1 MRITQYQSNFST
13 GEIDP
18 LLRARTDLQQY
29 QNALEEATNVVVQP
43 QGGISR
49 RDGLEFVFDFG
60 SRFTEFKIIPFEF
73 SISDSYLL
81 VFVVGRIYVFKNKIL
96 QRNINS
102 SGNDYITASDITVGM
117 LDELEYTQAVD
128 TLILCHED
136 LQTKRLVRNS
146 DTSWTLENLPLTNP
160 PQYAYALD
168 EHSPNFTITPSAT
181 TGNITITASSVTTDS
196 GVAQAG
202 GASTITLKSASS
214 YTSNDDP
221 NGMWITLTAGT
232 GSGQERYISDYVGST
247 KVATVYPAW
256 TTQPDSTTHYKV
268 AAFAASAA
276 NNFAQVENTFGRVK
290 YIEYVSDTIMNAV
303 VEVPFFD
310 TSGVVAGN
318 WIGEFGYE
326 DVWSSTRGWPRSAT
340 FHEGRLYFGGSKS
353 RPNTVWGSRVID
365 YFNFD
370 SHTGL
375 DDEAVETTINTN
387 QLNAIVN
394 IVSGADLRIFSTGG
408 EFIVVQSED
417 TPITPSNFLVR
428 PQTRLGSKS
437 GVPIEDLNGA
447 TIFVQRQ
454 GKAIN
459 AFQFGNDTRSYQVQN
474 ISLLSSHLLNDP
486 VDIAVRRSSSTDE
499 ADRLFVVNGGD
510 GSMAVYSILTGQ
522 NVIAPSKFTT
532 DGEFVAIAVETSNVF
547 SIVKRTIGSYSGN
560 NPFLERAVYTE
571 VNYSFGNNW
580 ESIYFKPDGTKFFVV
595 SNSTPE
601 QIIRYDLSTAWDIT
615 SVTGGVGHNISSQE
629 TIPTGIFIKP
639 DGLKIY
645 ICGSSS
651 DSVHEYDLS
660 DPYGTSL
667 SFNQSFS
674 VATEDTSP
682 AGLSFKTDGTKMFFI
697 GGQND
702 SVYEYDLSTAWDIS
716 TAVHGQTFSIASE
729 QTQPTDLFF
738 LDDGTKMFV
747 IGADQPTIVQY
758 SLTTAWDISTASYD
772 NISFN
777 SNSEDNSPVGLYFK
791 PDGTEMYIV
800 GSQNNNLY
808 KYSTSNI
815 FYYLEK
821 FNSDRT
827 LDSSKDGG
835 ASSSSEV
842 PHLSGETLHV
852 IGDDIV
858 QSDAAASLTNFSAD
872 DDGIFTLQTVYKVS
886 ELTLDGVFASSGVA
900 SFNGISRKITFT
912 YGSTPTAGKTITITG
927 TDFDDLPQTE
937 TITTTSSTS
946 YTSVN
951 KFKTVTSINQ
961 TDFGVVTRTLKVG
974 VEATTAHA
982 VIFASPSTTSFEV
995 GLDYTVQAKTMPT
1008 EPTLSSGSIH
1018 GMKKRV
1024 VQVDA
1029 LVDKTKDLK
1038 INGKTIAFDTESG
1051 SSAIAE
1057 YTGLKTAHGLLG
1069 YANTGQITL
1078 TQTDPLPMTVLGLEY
1093 KLSTGS

>member
-60 SRFTEFKIIPFEF
+60 SSFTEFKIIPFEF
-73 SISDSYLL
+73 STNDSYLL
-81 VFVVGRIYVFKNKIL
+81 VFVVGRIYVFKNKNL
-96 QRNINS
+96 QRDINS
-102 SGNDYITASDITVGM
+102 SGNDYITASDITAAM

-146 DTSWTLENLPLTNP
+146 DTSWTFENLPLTNP

-181 TGNITITASSVTTDS
+181 TGNITITASSVTTDN
-196 GVAQAG
+196 GTAQAG
-202 GASTITLKSASS
+202 TANTITLKSASS
-214 YTSNDDP
+214 YTSDDDP

-232 GSGQERYISDYVGST
+232 GAGQERYISDYVGST

-256 TTQPDSTTHYKV
+256 TTQPDSSTNYKV

-290 YIEYVSDTIMNAV
+290 YISYVSDTIMNAV

-428 PQTRLGSKS
+428 PQTRLGSKA

-474 ISLLSSHLLNDP
+474 IALLSSHLLNTP

-499 ADRLFVVNGGD
+499 ADRLFVVNSGD

-532 DGEFVAIAVETSNVF
+532 DGEFIAIAVELSEVYA
-547 SIVKRTIGSYSGN
+547 IVKRT
-560 NPFLERAVYTE
+560 V
-571 VNYSFGNNW
+571 
-580 ESIYFKPDGTKFFVV
+580 
-595 SNSTPE
+595 
-601 QIIRYDLSTAWDIT
+601 
-615 SVTGGVGHNISSQE
+615 
-629 TIPTGIFIKP
+629 
-639 DGLKIY
+639 
-645 ICGSSS
+645 
-651 DSVHEYDLS
+651 DS
-660 DPYGTSL
+660 
-667 SFNQSFS
+667 
-674 VATEDTSP
+674 AT
-682 AGLSFKTDGTKMFFI
+682 
-697 GGQND
+697 
-702 SVYEYDLSTAWDIS
+702 V
-716 TAVHGQTFSIASE
+716 
-729 QTQPTDLFF
+729 
-738 LDDGTKMFV
+738 
-747 IGADQPTIVQY
+747 
-758 SLTTAWDISTASYD
+758 
-772 NISFN
+772 
-777 SNSEDNSPVGLYFK
+777 
-791 PDGTEMYIV
+791 
-800 GSQNNNLY
+800 
-808 KYSTSNI
+808 
-815 FYYLEK
+815 YYLEV
-821 FNSDRT
+821 FNSDFT
-827 LDSSKDGG
+827 LDSGVNGG
-835 ASSSSEV
+835 AITTVQLGHLRGKTVNIIRDGISESAKTVSSETNQIVFEVENNSV
-842 PHLSGETLHV
+842 PGT
-852 IGDDIV
+852 G
-858 QSDAAASLTNFSAD
+858 FSSA
-872 DDGIFTLQTVYKVS
+872 LN
-886 ELTLDGVFASSGVA
+886 LRA
-900 SFNGISRKITFT
+900 TF
-912 YGSTPTAGKTITITG
+912 TG
-927 TDFDDLPQTE
+927 TDSSNAALVEIINFNDTN
-937 TITTTSSTS
+937 TTSWTTTGSFKSVSSIYIDNTS
-946 YTSVN
+946 GTPFAVSGYTINIGISGDN
-951 KFKTVTSINQ
+951 DAIFEDPSDTVGPTVDLNGIVVKNGVAVFGSITLDTAATSTHQ
-961 TDFGVVTRTLKVG
+961 
-974 VEATTAHA
+974 
-982 VIFASPSTTSFEV
+982 V
-995 GLDYTVQAKTMPT
+995 GLNYTVQAKTMPT

-1051 SSAIAE
+1051 SSVIAE

>member
-60 SRFTEFKIIPFEF
+60 SSFTEFKIIPFEF
-73 SISDSYLL
+73 SINDSYLL
-81 VFVVGRIYVFKNKIL
+81 VFVVGRIYVFKNKNL
-96 QRNINS
+96 QRDINS
-102 SGNDYITASDITVGM
+102 SGNDYITASDITAAM

-146 DTSWTLENLPLTNP
+146 DTSWTLENLPLTNL

-232 GSGQERYISDYVGST
+232 GSGQERYITDYVAAT

-256 TTQPDSTTHYKV
+256 TTQPDSSTHYKV

-290 YIEYVSDTIMNAV
+290 YIEYVSDTVMNAV

-387 QLNAIVN
+387 QLNSIVN

-428 PQTRLGSKS
+428 PQTRLGSKA

-474 ISLLSSHLLNDP
+474 IALLSSHLLNTP

-499 ADRLFVVNGGD
+499 ADRLFVVNSGD

-532 DGEFVAIAVETSNVF
+532 DGEFIAIAVELSEVYA
-547 SIVKRTIGSYSGN
+547 IVKRT
-560 NPFLERAVYTE
+560 V
-571 VNYSFGNNW
+571 
-580 ESIYFKPDGTKFFVV
+580 
-595 SNSTPE
+595 
-601 QIIRYDLSTAWDIT
+601 
-615 SVTGGVGHNISSQE
+615 
-629 TIPTGIFIKP
+629 
-639 DGLKIY
+639 
-645 ICGSSS
+645 
-651 DSVHEYDLS
+651 DS
-660 DPYGTSL
+660 
-667 SFNQSFS
+667 
-674 VATEDTSP
+674 AT
-682 AGLSFKTDGTKMFFI
+682 
-697 GGQND
+697 
-702 SVYEYDLSTAWDIS
+702 V
-716 TAVHGQTFSIASE
+716 
-729 QTQPTDLFF
+729 
-738 LDDGTKMFV
+738 
-747 IGADQPTIVQY
+747 
-758 SLTTAWDISTASYD
+758 
-772 NISFN
+772 
-777 SNSEDNSPVGLYFK
+777 
-791 PDGTEMYIV
+791 
-800 GSQNNNLY
+800 
-808 KYSTSNI
+808 
-815 FYYLEK
+815 YYLEV
-821 FNSDRT
+821 FNSDFT
-827 LDSSKDGG
+827 LDSGVSGG
-835 ASSSSEV
+835 AITTVQLGHLRGKTVNIIRDGISESAKTVSSETNQIVFEVENNSV
-842 PHLSGETLHV
+842 PGTGFDSALN
-852 IGDDIV
+852 V
-858 QSDAAASLTNFSAD
+858 QA
-872 DDGIFTLQTVYKVS
+872 
-886 ELTLDGVFASSGVA
+886 
-900 SFNGISRKITFT
+900 TF
-912 YGSTPTAGKTITITG
+912 TG
-927 TDFDDLPQTE
+927 TDSSNAALVE
-937 TITTTSSTS
+937 TINFNDTNTTSWTTTGSFKSVSSIELTYSGGTPLAVSGHTINIGISGDNDAIFEDPSDTVGPTVDLNGIVVKNGVAVFGSITLDTAATS
-946 YTSVN
+946 TH
-951 KFKTVTSINQ
+951 Q
-961 TDFGVVTRTLKVG
+961 
-974 VEATTAHA
+974 
-982 VIFASPSTTSFEV
+982 V
-995 GLDYTVQAKTMPT
+995 GLNYTVQAKTMPT

-1018 GMKKRV
+1018 GMKKRI

-1051 SSAIAE
+1051 SSVIAE

>member
-60 SRFTEFKIIPFEF
+60 SSFTEFKIIPFEF
-73 SISDSYLL
+73 STNDSYLL
-81 VFVVGRIYVFKNKIL
+81 VFVVGRIYVFKNKNL
-96 QRNINS
+96 QRDINS
-102 SGNDYITASDITVGM
+102 SGNDYITASDITAAM

-146 DTSWTLENLPLTNP
+146 DTSWTLENLPLTNL

-181 TGNITITASSVTTDS
+181 TGNITITASSVTTDNGS
-196 GVAQAG
+196 AQAG
-202 GASTITLKSASS
+202 SSNTITLKAATS

-221 NGMWITLTAGT
+221 NGMWITLTSGT
-232 GSGQERYISDYVGST
+232 GAGQERYITDYVAAT

-256 TTQPDSTTHYKV
+256 TTPPDNTTNYKV
-268 AAFAASAA
+268 AAFAPSAA

-290 YIEYVSDTIMNAV
+290 YISYVSDTIMNAV

-387 QLNAIVN
+387 QLNSIVN

-428 PQTRLGSKS
+428 PQTRLGSKA

-474 ISLLSSHLLNDP
+474 IALLSSHLLNTP

-499 ADRLFVVNGGD
+499 ADRLFVVNSGD

-532 DGEFVAIAVETSNVF
+532 DGEFIAIAVELSEVYA
-547 SIVKRTIGSYSGN
+547 IVKRT
-560 NPFLERAVYTE
+560 V
-571 VNYSFGNNW
+571 
-580 ESIYFKPDGTKFFVV
+580 
-595 SNSTPE
+595 
-601 QIIRYDLSTAWDIT
+601 
-615 SVTGGVGHNISSQE
+615 
-629 TIPTGIFIKP
+629 
-639 DGLKIY
+639 
-645 ICGSSS
+645 
-651 DSVHEYDLS
+651 DS
-660 DPYGTSL
+660 
-667 SFNQSFS
+667 
-674 VATEDTSP
+674 AT
-682 AGLSFKTDGTKMFFI
+682 
-697 GGQND
+697 
-702 SVYEYDLSTAWDIS
+702 V
-716 TAVHGQTFSIASE
+716 
-729 QTQPTDLFF
+729 
-738 LDDGTKMFV
+738 
-747 IGADQPTIVQY
+747 
-758 SLTTAWDISTASYD
+758 
-772 NISFN
+772 
-777 SNSEDNSPVGLYFK
+777 
-791 PDGTEMYIV
+791 
-800 GSQNNNLY
+800 
-808 KYSTSNI
+808 
-815 FYYLEK
+815 YYLEV
-821 FNSDRT
+821 FNSDFT
-827 LDSSKDGG
+827 LDSGVSGG
-835 ASSSSEV
+835 AITTVQLGHLRGKTVNIIRDGISESAKTVSSETNQIVFEVENNSV
-842 PHLSGETLHV
+842 PGEGFPSVLNLR
-852 IGDDIV
+852 
-858 QSDAAASLTNFSAD
+858 A
-872 DDGIFTLQTVYKVS
+872 
-886 ELTLDGVFASSGVA
+886 
-900 SFNGISRKITFT
+900 TF
-912 YGSTPTAGKTITITG
+912 TG
-927 TDFDDLPQTE
+927 TDASNAALVE
-937 TITTTSSTS
+937 TINFNDTNTTSWTTTGSFKSVSSIYIDNTS
-946 YTSVN
+946 GTPFAVSGFTINIGISGDNDAIFEDPSDTVGPTVDLNGIVVKNGVAVFGSITLDTAATS
-951 KFKTVTSINQ
+951 THQ
-961 TDFGVVTRTLKVG
+961 
-974 VEATTAHA
+974 
-982 VIFASPSTTSFEV
+982 V
-995 GLDYTVQAKTMPT
+995 GLNYTVQAKTMPT

-1018 GMKKRV
+1018 GMKKRI

-1038 INGKTIAFDTESG
+1038 INGRTIAFDTESG
-1051 SSAIAE
+1051 SSVIAE

>member
-60 SRFTEFKIIPFEF
+60 SSFTEFKIIPFEF
-73 SISDSYLL
+73 STNDSYLL
-81 VFVVGRIYVFKNKIL
+81 VFVVGRIYVFKNKNL
-96 QRNINS
+96 QRDINS
-102 SGNDYITASDITVGM
+102 SGNDYITASDITAAM

-146 DTSWTLENLPLTNP
+146 DTSWTLENLPLTNL

-181 TGNITITASSVTTDS
+181 TGNITITASSVTTDNGS
-196 GVAQAG
+196 AQAG
-202 GASTITLKSASS
+202 SSNTITLKAATS

-221 NGMWITLTAGT
+221 NGMWITLTSGT
-232 GSGQERYISDYVGST
+232 GAGQERYITDYVAAT

-256 TTQPDSTTHYKV
+256 TTPPDNTTNYKV
-268 AAFAASAA
+268 AAFAPSAA

-290 YIEYVSDTIMNAV
+290 YISYVSDTIMNAV

-387 QLNAIVN
+387 QLNSIVN

-428 PQTRLGSKS
+428 PQTRLGSKA

-474 ISLLSSHLLNDP
+474 IALLSSHLLNTP

-499 ADRLFVVNGGD
+499 ADRLFVVNSGD

-532 DGEFVAIAVETSNVF
+532 DGEFIAIAVELSEVYA
-547 SIVKRTIGSYSGN
+547 IVKRT
-560 NPFLERAVYTE
+560 V
-571 VNYSFGNNW
+571 
-580 ESIYFKPDGTKFFVV
+580 
-595 SNSTPE
+595 
-601 QIIRYDLSTAWDIT
+601 
-615 SVTGGVGHNISSQE
+615 
-629 TIPTGIFIKP
+629 
-639 DGLKIY
+639 
-645 ICGSSS
+645 
-651 DSVHEYDLS
+651 DS
-660 DPYGTSL
+660 
-667 SFNQSFS
+667 
-674 VATEDTSP
+674 AT
-682 AGLSFKTDGTKMFFI
+682 
-697 GGQND
+697 
-702 SVYEYDLSTAWDIS
+702 V
-716 TAVHGQTFSIASE
+716 
-729 QTQPTDLFF
+729 
-738 LDDGTKMFV
+738 
-747 IGADQPTIVQY
+747 
-758 SLTTAWDISTASYD
+758 
-772 NISFN
+772 
-777 SNSEDNSPVGLYFK
+777 
-791 PDGTEMYIV
+791 
-800 GSQNNNLY
+800 
-808 KYSTSNI
+808 
-815 FYYLEK
+815 YYLEV
-821 FNSDRT
+821 FNSDFT
-827 LDSSKDGG
+827 LDSGVSGG
-835 ASSSSEV
+835 AITTVQLGHLRGKTVNIIRDGISESAKTVSSETNQIVFEVENNSV
-842 PHLSGETLHV
+842 PGTGFPSVLNLR
-852 IGDDIV
+852 
-858 QSDAAASLTNFSAD
+858 A
-872 DDGIFTLQTVYKVS
+872 
-886 ELTLDGVFASSGVA
+886 
-900 SFNGISRKITFT
+900 TF
-912 YGSTPTAGKTITITG
+912 TG
-927 TDFDDLPQTE
+927 TDASNAALVE
-937 TITTTSSTS
+937 TINFNDTNTTSWTTTGSFKSVSSIYIDNTS
-946 YTSVN
+946 GTPFAVSGYTINIGISGDN
-951 KFKTVTSINQ
+951 DAIFEDPSDTVGPTVDLNGIVVKNGVAVFGSITLDTAATSTHQ
-961 TDFGVVTRTLKVG
+961 
-974 VEATTAHA
+974 
-982 VIFASPSTTSFEV
+982 V
-995 GLDYTVQAKTMPT
+995 GLNYTVQAKTMPT

-1051 SSAIAE
+1051 SSVIAE

>member
-60 SRFTEFKIIPFEF
+60 SSFTEFKIIPFEF
-73 SISDSYLL
+73 STNDSYLL
-81 VFVVGRIYVFKNKIL
+81 VFVVGRIYVFKNKNL
-96 QRNINS
+96 QRDINS
-102 SGNDYITASDITVGM
+102 SGNDYITASDITAAM

-181 TGNITITASSVTTDS
+181 TGNITITASSVTTDTGS
-196 GVAQAG
+196 AQAG
-202 GASTITLKSASS
+202 TANTITLKSASS

-221 NGMWITLTAGT
+221 NGMWITLTGGT
-232 GSGQERYISDYVGST
+232 GAGQERYISDYVGST

-256 TTQPDSTTHYKV
+256 TTQPDNTTNYKV

-276 NNFAQVENTFGRVK
+276 NNYAQVENTFGRVK
-290 YIEYVSDTIMNAV
+290 YISYVSDTVMNAV

-428 PQTRLGSKS
+428 PQTRLGSKA

-474 ISLLSSHLLNDP
+474 IALLSSHLLNTP

-499 ADRLFVVNGGD
+499 ADRLFVVNSGD

-532 DGEFVAIAVETSNVF
+532 DGEFIAIVVEVSNVF
-547 SIVKRTIGSYSGN
+547 VIVKRT
-560 NPFLERAVYTE
+560 
-571 VNYSFGNNW
+571 VN
-580 ESIYFKPDGTKFFVV
+580 
-595 SNSTPE
+595 
-601 QIIRYDLSTAWDIT
+601 
-615 SVTGGVGHNISSQE
+615 
-629 TIPTGIFIKP
+629 
-639 DGLKIY
+639 
-645 ICGSSS
+645 SS
-651 DSVHEYDLS
+651 DV
-660 DPYGTSL
+660 
-667 SFNQSFS
+667 
-674 VATEDTSP
+674 
-682 AGLSFKTDGTKMFFI
+682 
-697 GGQND
+697 
-702 SVYEYDLSTAWDIS
+702 
-716 TAVHGQTFSIASE
+716 
-729 QTQPTDLFF
+729 
-738 LDDGTKMFV
+738 
-747 IGADQPTIVQY
+747 
-758 SLTTAWDISTASYD
+758 
-772 NISFN
+772 
-777 SNSEDNSPVGLYFK
+777 
-791 PDGTEMYIV
+791 
-800 GSQNNNLY
+800 
-808 KYSTSNI
+808 
-815 FYYLEK
+815 YYLEV
-821 FNSDRT
+821 FNPDLT
-827 LDSSKDGG
+827 LDAAKFGG
-835 ASSSSEV
+835 AASQIEMQ
-842 PHLSGETLHV
+842 HLQGETLHV
-852 IGDDIV
+852 ITDDIV
-858 QSDAAASLTNFSAD
+858 RADIAVSSTTFTAD
-872 DDGIFTLQTVYKVS
+872 DDGIFTLKTNLAS
-886 ELTLDGVFASSGVA
+886 GDLTLDGVLVSSGTA
-900 SFNGISRKITFT
+900 SFSEISRQITIE
-912 YGSTPTAGKTITITG
+912 YSSMPIPGASIIITG
-927 TDFDDLPQTE
+927 TDIYDSPQTE
-937 TITTTSSTS
+937 TIITQPSTTS

-951 KFKTVTSINQ
+951 KFKTVTNINQ
-961 TDFGVVTRTLKVG
+961 PFTSASLTLKIG
-974 VEATTAHA
+974 VAATTTD
-982 VIFASPSTTSFEV
+982 VLTFASPATTSFEV

-1018 GMKKRV
+1018 GMKKRI

-1051 SSAIAE
+1051 SSVIAE